1 MREALPDDVAL
12 LLPLAHDYRAPEL
25 AVLLGVK
32 RLTVFVRL
40 AATRGRLRGVA
51 SRLVRVLSGFGA
63 AATAVEVAERLH
75 WKPLGA

>member
-12 LLPLAHDYRAPEL
+12 LTLAQAYRAPEL

-75 WKPLGA
+75 WKPLGD